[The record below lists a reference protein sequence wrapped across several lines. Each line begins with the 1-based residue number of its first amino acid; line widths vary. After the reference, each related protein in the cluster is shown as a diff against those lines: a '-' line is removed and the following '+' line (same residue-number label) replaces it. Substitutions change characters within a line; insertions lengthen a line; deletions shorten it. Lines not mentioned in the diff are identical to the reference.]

1 MSTLRGRAPFRG
13 VAAAI
18 GSWLAV
24 ASMAILLSATEA
36 GTAGSAAEVIER
48 ANVKTRGA
56 EATSGTLRPLPRAD
70 GRFVVFDTASPL
82 VADDTNSVG
91 DIYVRDR
98 VTRVT
103 DRISVAPD
111 FSDADGPS
119 CYASIDAVGQFVA
132 FQSDATNLVGGD
144 TNGGSD
150 VFVRDRL

>member
-1 MSTLRGRAPFRG
+1 MSTLRGPSFRG

-24 ASMAILLSATEA
+24 ASMAILLPATAA
-36 GTAGSAAEVIER
+36 GTAGPAAAGMER
-48 ANVKTRGA
+48 ANGKTGGA
-56 EATSGTLRPLPRAD
+56 EATSGTFRPMLSAD

-119 CYASIDAVGQFVA
+119 CYAS
-132 FQSDATNLVGGD
+132 
-144 TNGGSD
+144 
-150 VFVRDRL
+150 